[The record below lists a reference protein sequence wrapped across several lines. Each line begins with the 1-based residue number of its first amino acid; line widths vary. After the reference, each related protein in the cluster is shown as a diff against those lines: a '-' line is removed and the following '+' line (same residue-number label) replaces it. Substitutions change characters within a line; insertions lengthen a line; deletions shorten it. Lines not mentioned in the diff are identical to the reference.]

1 MIKIVV
7 LASACL
13 LCFNLRAQQR
23 ITIDFWPSFDAPASI
38 EIQTKP
44 YQVFQLIFHQLGN
57 RKPEESAFS
66 WMRDTTSIV
75 PVRRLGRYF
84 QQFTF
89 SDTIS
94 LKAEQ
99 SASLF
104 EAFTEV
110 YVNRDKLSKLKDHRI
125 MLDGMS
131 CLITIPDSQP
141 KPYKIAYR
149 PPVSTQT
156 QPMDRLI
163 RQVLA
168 ALKMKSINPATVNY
182 CMVIDGYLD

>member
-1 MIKIVV
+1 
-7 LASACL
+7 
-13 LCFNLRAQQR
+13 
-23 ITIDFWPSFDAPASI
+23 
-38 EIQTKP
+38 
-44 YQVFQLIFHQLGN
+44 
-57 RKPEESAFS
+57 
-66 WMRDTTSIV
+66 
-75 PVRRLGRYF
+75 
-84 QQFTF
+84 
-89 SDTIS
+89 
-94 LKAEQ
+94 
-99 SASLF
+99 
-104 EAFTEV
+104 
-110 YVNRDKLSKLKDHRI
+110 

>member
-7 LASACL
+7 LASTCL
-13 LCFNLRAQQR
+13 LCFNLQAQQQ

-38 EIQTKP
+38 EIQTKQH
-44 YQVFQLIFHQLGN
+44 QVFQLVFRQLGN

-75 PVRRLGRYF
+75 PVRRLGQYF
-84 QQFTF
+84 RQFTF

-94 LKAEQ
+94 LETEQ
-99 SASLF
+99 SASLLK
-104 EAFTEV
+104 AFTEM
-110 YVNRDKLSKLKDHRI
+110 YVNSDKLSKLKDHRI
-125 MLDGMS
+125 MLDGMF
-131 CLITIPDSQP
+131 CLITIPDSQH
-141 KPYKIAYR
+141 KPYKIGYR

-168 ALKMKSINPATVNY
+168 ALKMRSTNPATVNY
-182 CMVIDGYLD
+182 CMVIDGYLQ